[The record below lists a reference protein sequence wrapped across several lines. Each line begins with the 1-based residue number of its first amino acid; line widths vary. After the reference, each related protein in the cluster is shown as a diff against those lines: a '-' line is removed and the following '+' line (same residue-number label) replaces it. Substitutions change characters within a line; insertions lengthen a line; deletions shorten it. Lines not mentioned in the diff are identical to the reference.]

1 MVSSVSL
8 PSVSPKGEKACMGIN
23 EKLKT
28 QFKPECGDGAQ
39 FCLTLCDL
47 RDCIAHQAPLCRQEY
62 YSGLPLPPPGDLSD
76 SGIETASPVS
86 LALLG

>member
-39 FCLTLCDL
+39 LCLTLCDL
-47 RDCIAHQAPLCRQEY
+47 MDCM
-62 YSGLPLPPPGDLSD
+62 
-76 SGIETASPVS
+76 
-86 LALLG
+86 